1 MKLELPFN
9 QVVCWGLIK
18 RGRVFCVVPTDKL
31 DADYIRRY
39 LGELT
44 PLQESCFIRLRQWL
58 QETHKGKVTQFS
70 LTTEPLIQLC
80 KTQNSAQT
88 LSLDCF

>member
-1 MKLELPFN
+1 MSF
-9 QVVCWGLIK
+9 
-18 RGRVFCVVPTDKL
+18 VPADKL

-70 LTTEPLIQLC
+70 LTPEPLIQLC
-80 KTQNSAQT
+80 KTHNYAQT
-88 LSLDCF
+88 LSLGCFDVQHSPNVSAKMLSMTL

>member
-1 MKLELPFN
+1 MF
-9 QVVCWGLIK
+9 VIK
-18 RGRVFCVVPTDKL
+18 KGDVSFVPTDKL

-58 QETHKGKVTQFS
+58 QETHKGKVTVFFNYRA
-70 LTTEPLIQLC
+70 TNPVIKHTIP
-80 KTQNSAQT
+80 
-88 LSLDCF
+88 LSLDGFDVRHSPSMAAKMPSMRF